1 MTSGQVKTERQNL
14 RWIIAVEDGLHF
26 ADVVFLRMGDVRGL
40 WAANCAYFS
49 LCCANVFY

>member
-14 RWIIAVEDGLHF
+14 RWIVAVEDGLHF

-40 WAANCAYFS
+40 WAAKCASFS
-49 LCCANVFY
+49 LCCASVFY